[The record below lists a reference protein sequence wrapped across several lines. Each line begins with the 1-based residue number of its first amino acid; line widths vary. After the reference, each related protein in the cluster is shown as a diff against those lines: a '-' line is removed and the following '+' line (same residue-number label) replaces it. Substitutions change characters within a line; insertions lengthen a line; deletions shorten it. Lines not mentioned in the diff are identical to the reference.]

1 MNLIKKIAFRILRAE
16 IDKMMDDFD
25 DEYMSL
31 FKESISKYWKMRKQ
45 KERLEEQNKNLSRI
59 IENRKTIRI
68 SIQALKTILDIL
80 PDSNEMGI
88 GQITNEWFETKIKNE
103 FSNTDVKIEKVEVAD
118 NGLKISLFDKEKI
131 EVFIPVVKRSF
142 QYNNN
147 SNITLD
153 TFLWDF
159 SNIDFQ
165 VFNNSVLDMYI
176 DYFKTIEKLFNN
188 GENFLFEI

>member
-1 MNLIKKIAFRILRAE
+1 MNLIKKIAFRILRSE

-80 PDSNEMGI
+80 PDSNEMGT

-153 TFLWDF
+153 SFLWDF

-188 GENFLFEI
+188 GEFFI

>member
-31 FKESISKYWKMRKQ
+31 FKEYTSKYWKIRKQ
-45 KERLEEQNKNLSRI
+45 KECLEEQNKNLSRI
-59 IENRKTIRI
+59 IENRKNIRI

-80 PDSNEMGI
+80 PDSNEMGT

-188 GENFLFEI
+188 GEFFI